1 MAVDSVGGL
10 SSSLFNEAL
19 ESQTSATSN
28 NSAMSFDDYLQL
40 FVAQIQYQDM
50 TNPMSNSEMMS
61 QMTQLS
67 MMTTMSDMANAVS
80 NFATVTNNLSQV
92 LLTSYSTGLIGKE
105 VTVAVT
111 DSAGNVTGEKKGLV
125 TGVDL
130 TGAQYVYV
138 DGERYSLTQVMS
150 VGEVPE
156 EEEEQS

>member
-1 MAVDSVGGL
+1 MYKR
-10 SSSLFNEAL
+10 
-19 ESQTSATSN
+19 Q
-28 NSAMSFDDYLQL
+28 
-40 FVAQIQYQDM
+40 
-50 TNPMSNSEMMS
+50 
-61 QMTQLS
+61 
-67 MMTTMSDMANAVS
+67 
-80 NFATVTNNLSQV
+80 
-92 LLTSYSTGLIGKE
+92 
-105 VTVAVT
+105 VT